1 MLDFIISCVIFSILL
16 IMLLSVVK
24 KIENFSLDRM
34 ANEASDPI
42 WLHYQGNNRDVLGE
56 SHRDYWLRNR
66 LANDQ
71 GLQKLSGDTMF
82 YNPTNYG
89 DMPKNFKPKTLM
101 AQQVD

>member
-1 MLDFIISCVIFSILL
+1 MLSFIISCVIFSILL
-16 IMLLSVVK
+16 IMFLSVVK

-34 ANEASDPI
+34 ANEASDPT

-71 GLQKLSGDTMF
+71 ELQNLSGDAMF
-82 YNPTNYG
+82 YNPNNYAE
-89 DMPKNFKPKTLM
+89 MPHTYKPKTMM
-101 AQQVD
+101 AQQSI